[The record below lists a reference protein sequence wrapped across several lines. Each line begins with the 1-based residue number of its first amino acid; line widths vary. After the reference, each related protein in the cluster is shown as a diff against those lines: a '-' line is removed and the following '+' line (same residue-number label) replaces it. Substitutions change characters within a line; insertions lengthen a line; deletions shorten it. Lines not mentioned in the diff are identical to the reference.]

1 MPWSTNATF
10 LVVVT
15 LDGDETLAVYK
26 PARGERPLWD
36 FPSGLYQREVAAYR
50 LSEALGWDLVP
61 PTIARDDA
69 PLGVGSL
76 QLFVPADFDQNYFT
90 FNEDPAHRERLT
102 RMCAFDLVA
111 NNADRK
117 AGHCLLGDDGRI
129 WAIDN
134 ALTFNVDPKLR
145 TVIWQFA
152 GEPIPDAILK
162 DLQRVAGRALP
173 PALAELL
180 DDDERKVLVRR
191 ARALVK
197 AAKFPN
203 DPGGRSYPW
212 PLV

>member
-15 LDGDETLAVYK
+15 LDGQETLAVYK
-26 PARGERPLWD
+26 PERGERPLWD
-36 FPSGLYQREVAAYR
+36 FPSGLYKREVAAYR
-50 LSEALGWDLVP
+50 LSETLGWELVP
-61 PTIARDDA
+61 PTIMRDDA
-69 PLGVGSL
+69 PLGTGSL
-76 QLFVPADFDQNYFT
+76 QLFVQADFDQNYFD
-90 FNEDPAHRERLT
+90 FHENPAHRERLE
-102 RMCAFDLVA
+102 RMCAFDLIA

-117 AGHCLLGDDGRI
+117 AGHCLLDDTGRV

-145 TVIWQFA
+145 TVIWQFG
-152 GEPIPDAILK
+152 GEPIPGPILG
-162 DLQRVAGRALP
+162 DLKRIADRDLP
-173 PALAELL
+173 PTLAELL
-180 DDDERKVLVRR
+180 EPDERQVLRRR

-197 AAKFPN
+197 AAKFPH